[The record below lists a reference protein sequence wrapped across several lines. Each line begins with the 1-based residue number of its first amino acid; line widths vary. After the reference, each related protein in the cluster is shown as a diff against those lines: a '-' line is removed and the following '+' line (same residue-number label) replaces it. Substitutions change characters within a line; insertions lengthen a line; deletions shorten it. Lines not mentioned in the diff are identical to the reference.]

1 MKKIYSFI
9 LPVILIAYM
18 LTSLSFSA
26 NRNAILLCND
36 LQIIMDD
43 TINSGFLTKANIES
57 LILSEEKDLLGYP
70 ISKINT
76 RILEER
82 IRNSPYIK
90 SAEMFYDLE
99 GILYVNVAQRVPVV
113 KVLTKNG
120 TSYYMDSEGFLFSPT
135 GTFTP
140 HILIAN
146 GYFTEG
152 SELRKSK
159 DIINLEEK
167 DKYSEWTDLLE
178 LVNFI
183 EKDKFWKSQVVQI
196 YYNRNQEFELIP
208 RVGAH
213 QIIFGNA
220 DGMKTKFMNL
230 KTLYKEGFAYEGW
243 NKYGIINLKYDN
255 QVICTKR

>member
-26 NRNAILLCND
+26 SRNAILLCND
-36 LQIIMDD
+36 MQIMMDD

-213 QIIFGNA
+213 QIIFGTT

-230 KTLYKEGFAYEGW
+230 KTLYNEGFAYEGW

>member
-82 IRNSPYIK
+82 IRKSPYIK

-135 GTFTP
+135 GIFTP
-140 HILIAN
+140 HIVIAN
-146 GYFTEG
+146 GYFTDG

-213 QIIFGNA
+213 QIIFGNT